1 MKAFWIIVL
10 KEIRD
15 NLRDRR
21 SMFFTLMYGPLLLPA
36 LMIGPLVFNV
46 NKHTVNFEQPLSV
59 TVAGSERAPNL
70 MRFLSQHN
78 IDVVEADENFLSPL
92 REGRQ
97 KLVLEVRTSYG
108 DAFRSGE
115 PAPLVLHYNS
125 SEDGADRERR
135 RLRGVLDR
143 YDEQMGRLRFLARG
157 MDPQVFQPL
166 QISEHDLSRE
176 MGGEVMVGLMIPFLL
191 LFSMMMGGFYLA
203 VDSTAGERERLSLEP
218 LLVLPVSRVHLVLG
232 KFTAVLSFVLISLLA
247 PLLTAFFLFN
257 LLDDSGFTSQY
268 DFSAMTFVTAGVLH
282 LPVAF
287 FLTAFL
293 VMIAAFA
300 RSTKEAQTQL
310 GLAMM
315 VPMIPFFVLQF
326 MDVPKDSLTTATPL
340 LGQYQLMGSIVQGQE
355 LAWSQAGLS
364 MVSTTLVAALFLL
377 LTIHRYRQESLLQ

>member
-1 MKAFWIIVL
+1 MNAFWIIVL

-59 TVAGSERAPNL
+59 AVAGSERAPNL

-78 IDVVEADENFLSPL
+78 IDVVEADKDFLSLL
-92 REGRQ
+92 REGR
-97 KLVLEVRTSYG
+97 KKVVLEVRAPYG
-108 DAFRSGE
+108 DAFQSGE

-125 SEDGADRERR
+125 GEEGADRERR
-135 RLRGVLDR
+135 RLRGVLDG
-143 YDEQMGRLRFLARG
+143 YDEQMRRLRFLARG
-157 MDPQVFQPL
+157 MDAQVFQPL

-176 MGGEVMVGLMIPFLL
+176 MDGEVMVGLMIPFLL

-218 LLVLPVSRVHLVLG
+218 LLVLPVSRVQLVLG

-268 DFSAMTFVTAGVLH
+268 DFSSMTFVTAGILH

-315 VPMIPFFVLQF
+315 VPMIPFFALQF

-355 LAWSQAGLS
+355 LTWSQAGLS
-364 MVSTTLVAALFLL
+364 MVSTTLVAVLFLL
-377 LTIHRYRQESLLQ
+377 VTIHRYRQESLLQ

>member
-1 MKAFWIIVL
+1 MNAFWVIVL

-59 TVAGSERAPNL
+59 AVAGHEHAPNL
-70 MRFLSQHN
+70 MRFLSEHN
-78 IDVVEADENFLSPL
+78 IDTHEADGDFLQHL
-92 REGRQ
+92 RDQEQ
-97 KLVLEVRTSYG
+97 TLVLEVRPHYG
-108 DAFRSGE
+108 ELFRSAE

-125 SEDGADRERR
+125 DKDGAEQERR

-143 YDEQMGRLRFLARG
+143 YDGQVRRLRFLARG
-157 MDPQVFQPL
+157 MEPQVFQPL
-166 QISEHDLSRE
+166 QISEHDLSRDV
-176 MGGEVMVGLMIPFLL
+176 GGEMMVGLLIPFLL

-218 LLVLPVSRVHLVLG
+218 LLVLPVSRLQLVLG
-232 KFTAVLSFVLISLLA
+232 KFTAVLGFVLASLLA
-247 PLLTAFFLFN
+247 PLLTAFFLFS

-268 DFSAMTFVTAGVLH
+268 DFSAMTFVLAGLLH
-282 LPVAF
+282 LPVAL

-315 VPMIPFFVLQF
+315 VPMVPFFLLQF
-326 MDVPKDSLTTATPL
+326 MDLPRDAMTMATPL
-340 LGQYQLMGSIVQGQE
+340 LSQYQLMGGIVQGQM
-355 LAWSQAGLS
+355 LDWGHVGLS
-364 MVSTTLVAALFLL
+364 MASTSVIAALFLL
-377 LTIHRYRQESLLQ
+377 LTAHRYRQESLLQ

>member
-21 SMFFTLMYGPLLLPA
+21 SMFFSLMYGPLLLPA

-59 TVAGSERAPNL
+59 AVAGSERAPNL
-70 MRFLSQHN
+70 MRFLSEHN
-78 IDVVEADENFLSPL
+78 INVVEAKEDFLPLL
-92 REGRQ
+92 REGGQ
-97 KLVLEVRTSYG
+97 TLVLEVQPHYG
-108 DAFRSGE
+108 ESFQSGE
-115 PAPLVLHYNS
+115 PARLALHYNS
-125 SEDGADRERR
+125 AEDGADQERR
-135 RLRGVLDR
+135 RLRGVLDQ
-143 YDEQMGRLRFLARG
+143 YHEQMRRLRFLARG

-166 QISEHDLSRE
+166 QVSEHDLSME

-218 LLVLPVSRVHLVLG
+218 LLVLPVSRVQLVLG

-247 PLLTAFFLFN
+247 PLLSAFFLFN
-257 LLDDSGFTSQY
+257 LLDDGGFTSQY
-268 DFSAMTFVTAGVLH
+268 DFSSMTFVTAGVLH

-326 MDVPKDSLTTATPL
+326 MDLPKNALTMATPL
-340 LGQYQLMGSIVQGQE
+340 LGQYQLMGSIVQGQDI
-355 LAWSQAGLS
+355 AGVQIGLS
-364 MVSTTLVAALFLL
+364 MVSTTVIAALFLL

>member
-1 MKAFWIIVL
+1 MRAFWIIVL

-46 NKHTVNFEQPLSV
+46 NKHTVNFEQPLGVLVSG
-59 TVAGSERAPNL
+59 AERAPNL
-70 MRFLSQHN
+70 MRFLSEHN
-78 IDVVEADENFLSPL
+78 IDVEKARENYQSTL
-92 REGRQ
+92 REGTH
-97 KLVLEVRTSYG
+97 KLVLEVPSNYG
-108 DAFRSGE
+108 EAFQAGE
-115 PAPLVLHYNS
+115 PASLILHYNS
-125 SEDGADRERR
+125 SEEGADRERR
-135 RLRGVLDR
+135 RLRRVLDG
-143 YDEQMGRLRFLARG
+143 YNEQMRRLRFLARG

-176 MGGEVMVGLMIPFLL
+176 VGGEVMVGLLIPFLL

-218 LLVLPVSRVHLVLG
+218 LLVLPVSRVQLVLG
-232 KFTAVLSFVLISLLA
+232 KFTAVLGFVLISLLA

-257 LLDDSGFTSQY
+257 LLDESGFSSQY
-268 DFSAMTFVTAGVLH
+268 DFSAMTFVIAGGLH

-315 VPMIPFFVLQF
+315 VPMIPFFALQF
-326 MDVPKDSLTTATPL
+326 MDVPKDSLTMAMPL
-340 LGQYQLMGSIVQGQE
+340 LGQYQLMGSIVQGQDV
-355 LAWSQAGLS
+355 AWSQAGLS
-364 MVSTTLVAALFLL
+364 MVSTSVVAALFLL

>member
-1 MKAFWIIVL
+1 MRAFWIIVF

-21 SMFFTLMYGPLLLPA
+21 SMFFTLLYGPLLLPA

-46 NKHTVNFEQPLSV
+46 NKHTVNFEQPMSV
-59 TVAGSERAPNL
+59 AVAGSERAPNL
-70 MRFLSQHN
+70 MRFLSEHN
-78 IDVVEADENFLSPL
+78 IDVVEAEENFLTLL
-92 REGRQ
+92 REGERT
-97 KLVLEVRTSYG
+97 LALEVRSHYG
-108 DAFRSGE
+108 ESFQSGE
-115 PAPLVLHYNS
+115 PAPLVLHYNG

-135 RLRGVLDR
+135 RLRGILDQ
-143 YDEQMGRLRFLARG
+143 YNEQMRRLRFLARG

-166 QISEHDLSRE
+166 QISEHDLSME

-218 LLVLPVSRVHLVLG
+218 LLVLPVSRVALVLG
-232 KFTAVLSFVLISLLA
+232 KFVAVLSFVLVSLLA

-257 LLDDSGFTSQY
+257 LLDDSGFASQY
-268 DFSAMTFVTAGVLH
+268 DFSSMTFVTAGVLH

-310 GLAMM
+310 GMAMM

-326 MDVPKDSLTTATPL
+326 MDVPKDSLTTAIPL
-340 LGQYQLMGSIVQGQE
+340 LGQYQLMGSIVQGQD
-355 LAWSQAGLS
+355 LLWSEVGLS
-364 MVSTTLVAALFLL
+364 MLSTTAVAALFLL
-377 LTIHRYRQESLLQ
+377 LTIHRYRQESILQ